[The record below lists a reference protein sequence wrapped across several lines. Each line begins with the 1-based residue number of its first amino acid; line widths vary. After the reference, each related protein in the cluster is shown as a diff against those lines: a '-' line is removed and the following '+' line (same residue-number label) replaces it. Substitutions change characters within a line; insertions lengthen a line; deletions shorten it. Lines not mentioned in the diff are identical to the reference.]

1 MRPHASSK
9 SSSQLALNLKSFA
22 ITKNAFLPEHS
33 PCKALSNAY
42 YQAWEAVALSLPA
55 LLATGELRTAIRS
68 LPILSVDFLQSE
80 AEWRRAY
87 VILGFMMHGYI
98 WGGDHP
104 EEVLPPQITVP
115 LLQVSNHLELPPV
128 LTYAAASLWNFS
140 SDQDDFSDLESIETL
155 FTFTGTE
162 SESWFFLISV
172 AIESKA
178 ASAIPVMLL
187 ALDAVKEKD
196 FATITQALWQLR
208 TCIQDLHGLLQR
220 MYERCDPT
228 VFYHK
233 IRPFLAGS
241 KNMEAAGLP
250 RGIFYDEGGERGEW
264 RSLRGGSNGQS
275 SLIQFFDIV
284 LGVDHS
290 TPIPGQKSFHQE
302 AREYMPGP
310 HRRFL
315 SYVELLGS
323 IQKLAVAA
331 KLSPDPFQM
340 QLCEAYTAATE
351 ALATFRSEH
360 MQIVTRYIILPARSA
375 ARGVGSKRLDVEKRP
390 QNLASLTISA
400 HEGSQKLRGTG
411 GTMLVPFLRKARDVT
426 IEAGRLDKKAGVV
439 LLSGQRWFY
448 GLFLLAMPC
457 FFVLLLTPQHL
468 PLLQ

>member
-1 MRPHASSK
+1 M
-9 SSSQLALNLKSFA
+9 
-22 ITKNAFLPEHS
+22 
-33 PCKALSNAY
+33 
-42 YQAWEAVALSLPA
+42 
-55 LLATGELRTAIRS
+55 
-68 LPILSVDFLQSE
+68 
-80 AEWRRAY
+80 
-87 VILGFMMHGYI
+87 
-98 WGGDHP
+98 
-104 EEVLPPQITVP
+104 
-115 LLQVSNHLELPPV
+115 
-128 LTYAAASLWNFS
+128 TYAAASLWNFS
-140 SDQDDFSDLESIETL
+140 SDEGDFSDLESIKTL

-178 ASAIPVMLL
+178 ASAIPAMLL
-187 ALDAVKEKD
+187 ALDAVREKD
-196 FATITQALWQLR
+196 FTTITQALWQLR

-220 MYERCDPT
+220 MYERCDPA

-250 RGIFYDEGGERGEW
+250 RGIFYDEGGDKGEW

-290 TPIPGQKSFHQE
+290 TPIPGQQSFHEE

-323 IQKLAVAA
+323 IQKLAIAA
-331 KLSPDPFQM
+331 KLSRDPVQVR
-340 QLCEAYTAATE
+340 LCEAYTAATE
-351 ALATFRSEH
+351 ALAMFRSEH

-375 ARGVGSKRLDVEKRP
+375 GQGVGSRRLDVEKRP

-400 HEGSQKLRGTG
+400 REGSYKLRGTG

-426 IEAGRLDKKAGVV
+426 IEAGRLDKNAGVL

-468 PLLQ
+468 SLLQ